1 MCAILFETGGHE
13 LDKDN
18 NAPQEENKLDID
30 AILTQFSFDELKFQA
45 CQNHLIGNFDKDRK
59 YRILDIILPEL
70 LKLHKIVTEKNPQHY
85 TAFSKVLQQKIWFA
99 VDFEKQPDGKMKASL
114 VLEEKFVIGGVY
126 EAILKT
132 LIAEF
137 VDDDAP
143 DFSGKMR
150 KTFHLFL
157 DDDIDEKSL
166 WEDYVSPPIEL
177 VTELI
182 RKTELLPALSNGR
195 DKRVAGYLNQ
205 MLKALKTT
213 PEGTSIAKLFFIEIR
228 QPPIKDIVQGRIET
242 YKVVLDKLIDAEIAA
257 GNFGEAQMKAVA
269 EVRQEFIE
277 ATKQNAVEFYENKA
291 QTAAP
296 VKDKETEK
304 PAEKPAEKPVQ
315 KSNEKPK
322 ESSSSPAPKSAEASS
337 LGKGVET
344 SASPSFF
351 GGTQAKDKKPL
362 SPKFSPKPKKQKQMP
377 RPPHPPKKE
386 NLNDDIL
393 ARAMGQGKE
402 SPNIPPVPPADKG
415 VYAEGIRISITRNY
429 DLGDV
434 TISVTEEYTQTT
446 HSKENA
452 HEL

>member
-18 NAPQEENKLDID
+18 NALQEENKLDID
-30 AILTQFSFDELKFQA
+30 AVLTQFSFDELKFQA

-59 YRILDIILPEL
+59 YHILDIILPEL

-99 VDFEKQPDGKMKASL
+99 VDFEKQTNGKMKASL

-242 YKVVLDKLIDAEIAA
+242 YKAVLDKLIDAEIAA

-315 KSNEKPK
+315 KSTEKPK

-344 SASPSFF
+344 SASPSFL

-377 RPPHPPKKE
+377 HPPRPPKKE

-402 SPNIPPVPPADKG
+402 GPNIPPVPPADKG
-415 VYAEGIRISITRNY
+415 VYAEVIRIGIKRNY

-434 TISVTEEYTQTT
+434 IISVTEESTQTT
-446 HSKENA
+446 HSKEND

>member
-59 YRILDIILPEL
+59 YHILDIILPEL

-157 DDDIDEKSL
+157 DDDID
-166 WEDYVSPPIEL
+166 
-177 VTELI
+177 
-182 RKTELLPALSNGR
+182 
-195 DKRVAGYLNQ
+195 
-205 MLKALKTT
+205 
-213 PEGTSIAKLFFIEIR
+213 
-228 QPPIKDIVQGRIET
+228 
-242 YKVVLDKLIDAEIAA
+242 
-257 GNFGEAQMKAVA
+257 
-269 EVRQEFIE
+269 
-277 ATKQNAVEFYENKA
+277 
-291 QTAAP
+291 
-296 VKDKETEK
+296 
-304 PAEKPAEKPVQ
+304 
-315 KSNEKPK
+315 
-322 ESSSSPAPKSAEASS
+322 
-337 LGKGVET
+337 
-344 SASPSFF
+344 
-351 GGTQAKDKKPL
+351 
-362 SPKFSPKPKKQKQMP
+362 
-377 RPPHPPKKE
+377 
-386 NLNDDIL
+386 
-393 ARAMGQGKE
+393 
-402 SPNIPPVPPADKG
+402 
-415 VYAEGIRISITRNY
+415 
-429 DLGDV
+429 
-434 TISVTEEYTQTT
+434 
-446 HSKENA
+446 
-452 HEL
+452 